1 MAKWIELHTT
11 DATETAVLIDF
22 DKDVDLIGK
31 GLVGGSELRLHDG
44 TVIYVEEEPDKIKE
58 MLT

>member
-44 TVIYVEEEPDKIKE
+44 TVILFEVIIA
-58 MLT
+58 